1 MTIKLIAPKIVNRNQ
16 TRLLQIHRKSN
27 LFFLLI
33 FISFVVG
40 DTFFPTLNKLQKS
53 CSIDMRNPMQA
64 TNVISKK
71 MNRKRQGFHV
81 VRHIRAEEI

>member
-1 MTIKLIAPKIVNRNQ
+1 VFDER
-16 TRLLQIHRKSN
+16 
-27 LFFLLI
+27 FFA
-33 FISFVVG
+33 
-40 DTFFPTLNKLQKS
+40 TLNKLQKS

>member
-1 MTIKLIAPKIVNRNQ
+1 MIAPKIVHRNQ

-33 FISFVVG
+33 FISFVVD
-40 DTFFPTLNKLQKS
+40 DTVFRTLNKLQKS

-71 MNRKRQGFHV
+71 MNRKSQGFHV

>member
-1 MTIKLIAPKIVNRNQ
+1 MVDGR
-16 TRLLQIHRKSN
+16 
-27 LFFLLI
+27 
-33 FISFVVG
+33 
-40 DTFFPTLNKLQKS
+40 FFPTLNKLQKS